1 MKSMRSLLINIIYII
16 EAFCLCIWIT
26 ICRLIGIDF
35 ASSLGSKIVKFI
47 GPLSKFDTRAEMN
60 LKKIFPSLNIEE
72 QKIIKKNMWD
82 NLGRNIGE
90 FAFANKLN
98 PYNDQNI
105 NSFKKESRFIIEGQ
119 QYLEDINHKKTG
131 AIFFSA
137 HIGNW
142 EICPL
147 ILTGKGLKVTSIYRH
162 ANNPLNEKIIQR
174 LRKGISFYAPKGPS
188 GAKTLFKVLR
198 KKEFAAV
205 LADQKLNEGVL
216 IDFLG
221 HPAKTAT
228 AIAELSLKLS
238 IPVVPIHV
246 QRIKGATFKY
256 IIEKPIIN
264 SKKNHN
270 HEEEVLSLLNKIN
283 KTIEKWILKCPEQW
297 LWIHNRW

>member
-1 MKSMRSLLINIIYII
+1 MKPLFINIIYII
-16 EAFCLCIWIT
+16 EAFFLAIWII

-35 ASSLGSKIVKFI
+35 ASALGSKILKII
-47 GPLSKFDTRAEMN
+47 GPLSKFDKRAEDN
-60 LKKIFPSLNIEE
+60 IKKIFPALNIEE
-72 QKIIKKNMWD
+72 KNNIKNNMWD

-90 FAFANKLN
+90 FAFAKKLN
-98 PYNDQNI
+98 PYNNQRL
-105 NSFKKESRFIIEGQ
+105 NSYKNKPRFIIEGQ
-119 QYLEDINHKKTG
+119 QYIEDICNLKTG

-147 ILTGKGLKVTSIYRH
+147 ILTGKKLKVTSIYRH
-162 ANNPLNEKIIQR
+162 ANNPFNEKIIQW

-188 GAKTLFKVLR
+188 GAKKLFKVLR
-198 KKEFAAV
+198 NKEFAAI
-205 LADQKLNEGVL
+205 LADQKLNEGML

-228 AIAELSLKLS
+228 AIGELSLKLS
-238 IPVVPIHV
+238 IPLVPIHV

-256 IIEKPIIN
+256 IIEKPIMIP
-264 SKKNHN
+264 KNNYN
-270 HEEEVLSLLNKIN
+270 HDKELLILLNKIN
-283 KTIEKWILKCPEQW
+283 KTLERWILKCPEQW

>member
-1 MKSMRSLLINIIYII
+1 MRPLLINIIYII

-119 QYLEDINHKKTG
+119 QYLEDINHKETG

-205 LADQKLNEGVL
+205 LVDQKLNEGVL